1 MTALTITVANVKW
14 TGGVRPRQITF
25 GATVTAAQ
33 PVYPDSADNEHKLAT
48 ANALATAAAVGLALT
63 NGYDGKEGLIAVE
76 GSQLN
81 VGATTTAGVAYCV
94 GATAGEIVPITDLV
108 STKFPNILFW
118 GTGTA
123 IVTLLCKPSP
133 VAI

>member
-1 MTALTITVANVKW
+1 MTALVITVANVKW

-33 PVYPDSADNEHKLAT
+33 PVYKDTADNEYKLGDAD
-48 ANALATAAAVGLALT
+48 ALATAAVEGLALT
-63 NGYDGKEGLIAVE
+63 NGYDGKEGLIAVR
-76 GSQLN
+76 GSQMN
-81 VGATTTAGVAYCV
+81 VGATTAAGIPYCV
-94 GATAGEIVPITDLV
+94 GLAGGDIVPYTDLA
-108 STKFPNILFW
+108 SGDFPNILFW

-123 IVTLLCKPSP
+123 VVTLICEASP

>member
-1 MTALTITVANVKW
+1 MAALSITVANVKW

-33 PVYPDSADNEHKLAT
+33 PVYQDSADNEHKLAD
-48 ANALATAAAVGLALT
+48 ADALATAAVVGLALT
-63 NGYDGKEGLIAVE
+63 NGYDGKEGLIAIE
-76 GSQLN
+76 GSQIN
-81 VGATTTAGVAYCV
+81 VGATTTAGIPYVA
-94 GATAGEIVPITDLV
+94 GLAGGDIVPYSDLA
-108 STKFPNILFW
+108 SGDFPTILFW

-123 IVTLLCKPSP
+123 IVTLLLKASP